1 MRYLLGDKIDRNI
14 SYQVFFALVL
24 VMLAVSGID
33 FLFLVLNELSEI
45 SKNYNFKEVLT
56 YSVMSMPYRLFDLT
70 AYFCLIGV
78 IFGLGALVDNGELT
92 GARILGKSY
101 ISIALSAF
109 RPILLL
115 MLLGLLACEFFI
127 PDLSQMAEENRLM
140 EQEDQQLTKGYW
152 IESDMKLISFKSVP
166 EKSKVEGLS
175 IYELNTENY
184 VSRIINAEHASIKM
198 GKLNIQNP
206 QIINISESSDK
217 QPHDFEQIKISK
229 IGSDF
234 SLLLSPKYLSLTDLY
249 TQISLTS
256 SKYRRNQ
263 LSLEFWRKMLQPFVT
278 LSLVL
283 LSLGFLFGPM
293 RDQKSGQRILIGI
306 GVAFTVDLSQKLFG
320 SISVVSNI
328 PAIIAVL
335 TPILLISSLAF
346 IILKKV
352 D

>member
-1 MRYLLGDKIDRNI
+1 
-14 SYQVFFALVL
+14 
-24 VMLAVSGID
+24 MLAVSGID

-56 YSVMSMPYRLFDLT
+56 YSLMSMPYRLFDLT

-198 GKLNIQNP
+198 GKLNIQ
-206 QIINISESSDK
+206 
-217 QPHDFEQIKISK
+217 
-229 IGSDF
+229 
-234 SLLLSPKYLSLTDLY
+234 
-249 TQISLTS
+249 
-256 SKYRRNQ
+256 
-263 LSLEFWRKMLQPFVT
+263 
-278 LSLVL
+278 
-283 LSLGFLFGPM
+283 
-293 RDQKSGQRILIGI
+293 
-306 GVAFTVDLSQKLFG
+306 FTHFD
-320 SISVVSNI
+320 
-328 PAIIAVL
+328 
-335 TPILLISSLAF
+335 
-346 IILKKV
+346 
-352 D
+352 